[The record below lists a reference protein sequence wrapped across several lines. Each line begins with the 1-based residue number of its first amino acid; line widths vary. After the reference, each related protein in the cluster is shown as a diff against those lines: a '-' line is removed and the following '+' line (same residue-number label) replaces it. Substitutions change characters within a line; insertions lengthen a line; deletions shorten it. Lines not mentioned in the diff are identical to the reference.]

1 MHALLQGT
9 TIGFCIAAPVG
20 PIGLLCIRRSMTEG
34 RVAGFVS
41 GLGAAAADGMY
52 GILAVSGLSAVTHL
66 LLTHRNWIQTAG
78 GIFLLYLGGSILL
91 SKPPSRKDSTTAVR
105 ISLPAAFTS
114 TFLLTL
120 SNPATIL
127 SFIGIFAG
135 LGLGTTSNGVHA
147 SSLLVAGVVLGSTAW
162 WLLLSGIAGW
172 MGRKATAPQ
181 LRGINFA
188 AGAIVIAL
196 GVAQLVALAREA

>member
-1 MHALLQGT
+1 
-9 TIGFCIAAPVG
+9 
-20 PIGLLCIRRSMTEG
+20 MTEG

-91 SKPPSRKDSTTAVR
+91 SKPPSRRDSTTAVR